1 MQSAR
6 MILCLGPHR
15 TGTSAVTAALA
26 ALGAVTGIA
35 EVYANEENAKG
46 FFEHADLI
54 ALNERILAALGGAWD
69 SAGFQGGPAIAA
81 AGRALDPL
89 RAEALG
95 FLRRTFRPGQ
105 TALLKDPRLCVLLD
119 FWLPVIAEAGFSR
132 IDMVHVLRDPLAAAL
147 SQQRRTR
154 RRPEYYDFGVELP
167 EGAALWLSCMGQ
179 MWDGFD
185 RGRHLVVSFDA
196 LLDQPAATLQRLA
209 GFAGLPS
216 DPGRIAAFSTG
227 FLDPAMKGAIP
238 GPSDRAAVEQALPQ
252 ALAVFAALLPLSVAG
267 ELSRSDVAGVVDLAR
282 AAGSGIDRIQ
292 SAALAR
298 LSASRRALGQSLGQA
313 REERDAARRAE
324 AEVRAEV
331 VRIEAALGGQLKT
344 EAAAHAAQAAE
355 WQAALED
362 LSAQREALTATVTR
376 IEAALGGQLK
386 AEAAAHAAQVLE
398 LETRIEETEAR
409 ASRVA
414 AALQAELDHARA
426 AEREA
431 AARIEALLRSRSWR
445 LAAPLRAAGR
455 LARFAQARVGAGWV
469 RFNHLA
475 RRAYLAVSAR
485 APRTAERLRRL
496 LWPFL
501 GAANCAILGTRQA
514 PAPRT
519 KFIPKPGQD
528 IYQFDYQAPMPSEP
542 FRPLVSV
549 IVPNYNH
556 APYLRQRLDSI
567 YGQSWPHFEVIL
579 MDDCSTDESRDIL
592 RDYASRHADRT
603 RLILNDANS
612 GSAFRQWEKGLG
624 AARGDLVWIAESDD
638 WCSPNFLETLVPFFA
653 NAAVQ
658 LAYAPS
664 VFMNEA
670 GTEQVWSMAEYLSD
684 LGPERWASAFVCPA
698 PRIVREVF
706 AERNIIPN
714 VSSALMRRIDRP
726 EALEADVW
734 RGMRTCGD
742 WVFYLNLIRGGLLAY
757 SPDAQNFYRM
767 HGANTSVMSHTKDSY
782 FIEHETVARCVQRH
796 YSVDPAVFARQR
808 QALIRHW
815 TRMRSSFVRAE
826 FDACYSLPRILA
838 EAKLRKPRL
847 MMAGYAFCSG
857 GGETFPIT
865 LANLMKTAGYDV
877 TYLNCRQE
885 PDIPGIRGLL
895 ARDIPV
901 VTNFEDLN
909 GILRDFEIEVI
920 HSHHAWTDN
929 TILDLLAE
937 DSPVKTVITL
947 HGMYESLPDAQ
958 LRQTLPRLDRRTG
971 AMVYVAEKNIS
982 AWSRVG
988 MAVPP
993 QMTQI
998 DNALTEGPVTP
1009 VERSALGIGPGAFVL
1024 VVVSR
1029 AIAPKGWQEAIE
1041 AVTLARQSLER
1052 DLHLVL
1058 VGDGPEYERLRGKVP
1073 PFVHLEGFRSNTRDY
1088 FAMADAG
1095 LLPTRFSGES
1105 FPLVIIDCLLSGRP
1119 IIATDIG
1126 EIRRMLTS
1134 DKGPA
1139 GELFALEEGRI
1150 PIHKL
1155 ADIITRLAGD
1165 PVALERLKDEVQG
1178 AAMRFD
1184 PTLMRDRYDRVY
1196 QGVAGRQAAK
1206 QAAE

>member
-26 ALGAVTGIA
+26 ALGAETGIA

-54 ALNERILAALGGAWD
+54 ALNERILAALGGSWD
-69 SAGFQGGPAIAA
+69 SAAFRGGPAIAA

-154 RRPEYYDFGVELP
+154 RRPEYYDLGAELP

-209 GFAGLPS
+209 GFAGLPA
-216 DPGRIAAFSTG
+216 DPGRIAAFATG

-252 ALAVFAALLPLSVAG
+252 APGVFAALVPLSAAG
-267 ELSRSDVAGVVDLAR
+267 ALSRADVAGVCDLAL
-282 AAGSGIDRIQ
+282 AAGPAIDRIQ

-331 VRIEAALGGQLKT
+331 ARIEAALGGQLKT
-344 EAAAHAAQAAE
+344 EAAAHAAQ
-355 WQAALED
+355 
-362 LSAQREALTATVTR
+362 
-376 IEAALGGQLK
+376 
-386 AEAAAHAAQVLE
+386 VLE
-398 LETRIEETEAR
+398 LEARIEETEAR

-431 AARIEALLRSRSWR
+431 VARIEALLRSRSWR

-455 LARFAQARVGAGWV
+455 LARVARAGLCAGWV
-469 RFNHLA
+469 RVNHLA
-475 RRAYLAVSAR
+475 RRAYQAVSAR
-485 APRTAERLRRL
+485 APRSAEWLRRL
-496 LWPFL
+496 IWPAL
-501 GAANCAILGTRQA
+501 AAANLAILGTRNVPVPRARIA
-514 PAPRT
+514 PE
-519 KFIPKPGQD
+519 PGQH
-528 IYQFDYQAPMPSEP
+528 IYGFDYQAPMPSEP
-542 FRPLVSV
+542 YRPLVTV

-567 YGQSWPHFEVIL
+567 YAQSWPHFEVIL

-638 WCSPNFLETLVPFFA
+638 WCSPNFLETLAPFFA
-653 NAAVQ
+653 NPAVQ

-684 LGPERWASAFVCPA
+684 LGPERWASTFVCAA

-796 YSVDPAVFARQR
+796 YTVDPAVFARQR
-808 QALIRHW
+808 QALIQHW
-815 TRMRSSFVRAE
+815 TRKRPSFVRAE

-847 MMAGYAFCSG
+847 LMAGFAFCSG

-937 DSPVKTVITL
+937 GSPVKTVITM

-958 LRQTLPRLDRRTG
+958 LRRTLPRLDRRTG

-998 DNALTEGPVTP
+998 DNALANGPVTP
-1009 VERSALGIGPGAFVL
+1009 VARSALGIGPEAFVL

-1095 LLPTRFSGES
+1095 LLPTRFPCES
-1105 FPLVIIDCLLSGRP
+1105 FPLSIIDCLKTGRP
-1119 IIATDIG
+1119 VIATNIG
-1126 EIRRMLTS
+1126 EIRRMLTGEN
-1134 DKGPA
+1134 GPA
-1139 GELFALEEGRI
+1139 GELFELAEGQI
-1150 PIHKL
+1150 PTEVL
-1155 ADIITRLAGD
+1155 AGIICRLAAD
-1165 PVALERLKDEVQG
+1165 PQALSRLMAEVAS
-1178 AAMRFD
+1178 AAGQFD
-1184 PTLMRDRYDRVY
+1184 PERMRDRYDHVY
-1196 QGVAGRQAAK
+1196 KVVTGRVAGLL
-1206 QAAE
+1206 AAE